1 MIIDGRI
8 ALTKRT
14 GIIIGEQKLA
24 DCAISH
30 AMHCPAFRFCG
41 IFWD

>member
-14 GIIIGEQKLA
+14 GIIIGE
-24 DCAISH
+24 
-30 AMHCPAFRFCG
+30 PAFFGVFRQNG
-41 IFWD
+41 ATASVRPRLEVKES